1 MAVNGEIWTGSGT
14 TTKKTFPEISEITYE
29 NSKNITSSD
38 NCPPENITSCVM
50 KVSYGNK
57 VIKSHTSATYEN
69 ADAIYKGSNH
79 ERISIRSRN
88 NRCV

>member
-14 TTKKTFPEISEITYE
+14 TTKKTFPELSEITYE

-50 KVSYGNK
+50 KVSYGNFDFFAGGDLQYNGRS
-57 VIKSHTSATYEN
+57 SHAWK
-69 ADAIYKGSNH
+69 DAELPCAKQ
-79 ERISIRSRN
+79 
-88 NRCV
+88 

>member
-1 MAVNGEIWTGSGT
+1 MT
-14 TTKKTFPEISEITYE
+14 
-29 NSKNITSSD
+29 
-38 NCPPENITSCVM
+38 
-50 KVSYGNK
+50 YGNK

-88 NRCV
+88 NLKISDKLSGSIDFSVRYATKK